1 MISRKPHKRKRFHND
16 WFEDWFEDDWSG
28 AAFWGCKKKKITVKK
43 KKTLVKRRKT
53 KEEEKKSII
62 IHAAAAAVIGNRSHK
77 PVLQIDSHAPQTAD
91 AAWVLLIL
99 VPSNNIRCYNLI

>member
-28 AAFWGCKKKKITVKK
+28 AAFWGCKKEKDHCKKK
-43 KKTLVKRRKT
+43 KKTLVKRRK
-53 KEEEKKSII
+53 KKRRKKKRRKIKRSII
-62 IHAAAAAVIGNRSHK
+62 IHAAAAVIGNRSHK

-91 AAWVLLIL
+91 AAWVFFIKI
-99 VPSNNIRCYNLI
+99 STK